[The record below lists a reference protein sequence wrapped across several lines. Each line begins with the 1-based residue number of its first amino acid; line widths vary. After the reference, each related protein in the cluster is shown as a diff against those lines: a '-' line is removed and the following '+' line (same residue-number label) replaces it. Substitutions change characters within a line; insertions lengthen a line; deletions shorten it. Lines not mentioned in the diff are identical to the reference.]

1 MLTSAKSLVQCHRE
15 IQSGA
20 ISLLEEATQTR
31 DLKLAWEVFSELVEV
46 LPRLDWIP
54 SRERYPEF
62 RKFIDEDSCFVDQE
76 RHTFYDFVTF
86 MEEPVHMV
94 VNGASDAEI
103 AEYTEMTRE
112 KIETLMWE
120 ILHGGYSGFTYDW

>member
-20 ISLLEEATQTR
+20 ISLLEEATQAR
-31 DLKLAWEVFSELVEV
+31 DLKLAWEVFSELAEV

-62 RKFIDEDSCFVDQE
+62 RKFMDEEDDPCRE
-76 RHTFYDFVTF
+76 RHTFCDFVTF
-86 MEEPVHMV
+86 MEEPVYMII
-94 VNGASDAEI
+94 NGASDVEI

>member
-31 DLKLAWEVFSELVEV
+31 DLKLAWEVFSELAEV